1 MWRPITKE
9 VYMQQVGELKP
20 VQSISDPDG
29 TSPYGNGRPWLETIW
44 GHEDKRI
51 LKSIISKV
59 DRHQKHWDEH
69 YFQHI

>member
-20 VQSISDPDG
+20 VESFSDPDG
-29 TSPYGNGRPWLETIW
+29 TSPLGRGRPWMETIW
-44 GHEDKRI
+44 GLDDKRI
-51 LKSIISKV
+51 LKCITSKL
-59 DRHQKHWDEH
+59 DRHQQHWDEY